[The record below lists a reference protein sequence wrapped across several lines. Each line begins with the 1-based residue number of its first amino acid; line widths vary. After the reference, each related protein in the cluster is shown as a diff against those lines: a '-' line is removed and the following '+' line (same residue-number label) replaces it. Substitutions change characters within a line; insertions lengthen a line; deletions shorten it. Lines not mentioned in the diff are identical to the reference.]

1 MCFGDD
7 RSRVPP
13 NHNNGFRKERRGGG
27 GEEESYTLT
36 RATIH
41 ELKEQYRT
49 NVITPK
55 LLRQQ

>member
-13 NHNNGFRKERRGGG
+13 NHNNGFRKERGGG

-49 NVITPK
+49 NLITPK